1 MQGYNHIFDVKANS
15 GNQHLRGFLDIK
27 SKEIII
33 YDDYNGKELFRIGN
47 NNYSGGSSV
56 EEKYEKAIISLEIR
70 NSTNS
75 VQTATLFAANREPLI
90 QPMGVTV
97 IVKEIQSEIFNS
109 HNYLRR
115 SILSNPIRIHGM
127 KYYAED
133 SSQFNHQI
141 RFGYIPPS
149 GREIF
154 YNFIPKNF
162 MSTFQHSRVEIEAP
176 NFRGIIDANTQVL
189 VPVNPKSTCELQF
202 TAFFKRQSINS
213 SGRRSSIIE
222 PRIIPID
229 SYNQISGEA
238 PKRKSNLAKILLA
251 GTMISLIAA
260 NIYLFLKI
268 EKKI

>member
-27 SKEIII
+27 SKEIVI

-47 NNYSGGSSV
+47 NGHSQSANV

-70 NSTNS
+70 NATNS

-97 IVKEIQSEIFNS
+97 IVKEIQGEIFNS

-115 SILSNPIRIHGM
+115 SILSSPIRIHGM

-133 SSQFNHQI
+133 ISQFNHPI

-176 NFRGIIDANTQVL
+176 NFRGIIDGNTQVL
-189 VPVNPKSTCELQF
+189 VPINPKSTCELQF
-202 TAFFKRQSINS
+202 VAFFKRQNINP
-213 SGRRSSIIE
+213 SGRKSIMLE
-222 PRIIPID
+222 PKVIPAD
-229 SYNQISGEA
+229 SYNQISGES
-238 PKRKSNLAKILLA
+238 PKLKSNLAKILLT
-251 GTMISLIAA
+251 GTMIGLIAA
-260 NIYLFLKI
+260 NIYLFLRI
-268 EKKI
+268 ERKV